1 MRLAD
6 FIARLPHYRQQ
17 LRHYF
22 QGRDENQ
29 ADNINEVSHALID
42 DSPRVIRLTLWTI
55 LVLVVIAFI
64 WAGFAKLD
72 EVTRGEGKAIPSSRL
87 QKVQNLEGGI
97 VTELFVHEGQ
107 IVEAGA
113 PLIHLDDTRF
123 ASNVGETEADK
134 LGLQAKIDRLTA
146 EAEGK
151 EFIIADDIAK
161 RAPEVARG
169 EVDLFNSRRR
179 QFQNEIEGLQEQL
192 VQKKQELR
200 DFQSKQAQYK
210 NSLGLL
216 QQEIKMSEPLLASG
230 AISKVEIL
238 RLRRTEVETKG
249 LLDSVTLSIPKSDSE
264 AKEIENKIGESRNR
278 FQSDALSQLN
288 EARTNLSKAQATG
301 KALEDRVNR
310 TMVVSP
316 VRGIVQQIMVNTI
329 GGVIQPGSDLVEIVP
344 LDDKLLIEVKIQP
357 RDIAFLH
364 PGQHAV
370 VKFTA
375 YDYTTYGGLDGELV
389 QISPDT
395 VTDKEGHSYYIA
407 RLRTDKNY
415 LGTKEHPM
423 LIIPGMVASV
433 DILTGKKSIL
443 SYLLKPIIRAKAE
456 ALRER

>member
-1 MRLAD
+1 MRLAK
-6 FIARLPHYRQQ
+6 FFTGLRPHI
-17 LRHYF
+17 RHYF

-29 ADNINEVSHALID
+29 VDSINEVSHALID
-42 DSPRVIRLTLWTI
+42 DAPRVIRLTLWTMLALI
-55 LVLVVIAFI
+55 LLALV
-64 WAGFAKLD
+64 WAGFARLD

-107 IVEAGA
+107 IVNPGT
-113 PLIHLDDTRF
+113 PLLHLDDTRF

-146 EAEGK
+146 EAQDK
-151 EFIIADDIAK
+151 AFVISPDIVK
-161 RAPEVARG
+161 QAPDVARG
-169 EVDLFNSRRR
+169 ETDLYNSRRR
-179 QFQNEIEGLQEQL
+179 QFQDEISGLQEQL

-200 DFQSKQAQYK
+200 DFQSKEDQFRH
-210 NSLGLL
+210 SLGLL

-238 RLRRTEVETKG
+238 RLRRTEVETRG
-249 LLDSVTLSIPKSDSE
+249 QLDSITLSIPKAASE
-264 AKEIENKIGESRNR
+264 VKEIENKIGESRNR
-278 FQSDALSQLN
+278 FQSDALAQLN

-316 VRGIVQQIMVNTI
+316 VRGIVQQVMVNTI

-344 LDDKLLIEVKIQP
+344 LDDSLLIEVKIKP

-364 PGQHAV
+364 PGQHAM

-375 YDYTTYGGLDGELV
+375 YDYTTYGGLKGEVV

-395 VTDKEGHSYYIA
+395 VTDKEGHSYYVA

-415 LGTKEHPM
+415 LGSKQHPM
-423 LIIPGMVASV
+423 LIIPGMVATV
-433 DILTGKKSIL
+433 DIITGKKSIL